1 MGGAEV
7 NDFFSM
13 NPNLNFF
20 FFRWGVWGGGARVS
34 DIFSK
39 NPNLINPDKL
49 GRMQTHAHTP
59 N

>member
-20 FFRWGVWGGGARVS
+20 FFGGACGEEG
-34 DIFSK
+34 
-39 NPNLINPDKL
+39 LE
-49 GRMQTHAHTP
+49 
-59 N
+59 